1 MGSTA
6 RSTARDSRRLALQ
19 DFTHRAAIVCT
30 LALLVMTLRTG
41 TTPIPIAP
49 RDPAIAPVLHAGSGV
64 VTTPP
69 APRGSTVRAQL
80 AKLPLAFVPNVGQ
93 ASADVRY
100 VSLGPSPRLELTD
113 TEVRLT
119 GPAARRGSNVV
130 SLRLAG
136 GARPSRVESQ
146 DELPGKVH
154 HFDSNDP
161 QQWRRD
167 IPTFRRVAY
176 RDVYPATDLVF
187 HGSQDAVE
195 FDFVLRPGA
204 SPGAI
209 GIDVRGADAVTL
221 DGGDVVIRTG
231 GDTLRMHAPVVYQ
244 DSATGRKLVDGRFSI
259 QGSRIGFEIGAYDRA
274 RPLVI
279 DPVVTYSTYLGGTGG
294 EESVGVGV
302 DAAGNIYAAMQRLI
316 PVERRPGREAQ
327 RRRPDA
333 ALLRHPGRYA
343 AIRARRRRRRQRLH
357 RQHVPV

>member
-1 MGSTA
+1 MHAFGRGVTA
-6 RSTARDSRRLALQ
+6 GTLLLLAL
-19 DFTHRAAIVCT
+19 TLSGSAPEARRPRPTGAAAGPSALPGAAAI
-30 LALLVMTLRTG
+30 
-41 TTPIPIAP
+41 
-49 RDPAIAPVLHAGSGV
+49 
-64 VTTPP
+64 
-69 APRGSTVRAQL
+69 RAQL
-80 AKLPLAFVPNVGQ
+80 AKLPLAFEPNVGQ
-93 ASADVRY
+93 AGADVRY
-100 VSLGPSPRLELTD
+100 VSLGPGPRLELTD

-119 GPAARRGSNVV
+119 GRAARRGSNMV

-187 HGSQDAVE
+187 HGSQGAVE

-221 DGGDVVIRTG
+221 DGEDVVIRTG

-244 DSATGRKLVDGRFSI
+244 DSATGRKLVDGRFRI
-259 QGSRIGFEIGAYDRA
+259 RGSRIGFEVGAYDRA

-294 EESVGVGV
+294 ESGVGVGV
-302 DAAGNIYAAMQRLI
+302 DAAGNIYAAI
-316 PVERRPGREAQ
+316 RRRARGHRPDREAQ

-343 AIRARRRRRRQRLH
+343 ATRARRRRRRQRLR